1 MKEPAYTGGPPTVL
15 LPVSNEPA
23 RPNRVLDPI
32 QVAAAFNHVRDAH
45 QTEVAEDYVE
55 LVSDLI
61 AARGEARSVDLAEC
75 LGISP
80 ATVNKTVAR
89 LQRDGYLTTERY
101 RSIFLTQKG
110 EELADAMRERHRI
123 VYDFLRAIGVSE
135 ATAELDAEGLE
146 HHVSEETLRC
156 FERIIA
162 KQGGV

>member
-1 MKEPAYTGGPPTVL
+1 MSHPDT
-15 LPVSNEPA
+15 
-23 RPNRVLDPI
+23 RPNRVLDPA

-80 ATVNKTVAR
+80 ATVNKTVSR
-89 LQRDGYLTTERY
+89 LQREGYLTAERY
-101 RSIFLTQKG
+101 RSIFLTAKG
-110 EELADAMRERHRI
+110 EQLAEAMRERHRV
-123 VYDFLRAIGVSE
+123 VYDFLLAIGVSD

-146 HHVSEETLRC
+146 HHVSEETLGC
-156 FERIIA
+156 FEAIISERLRIPD
-162 KQGGV
+162 